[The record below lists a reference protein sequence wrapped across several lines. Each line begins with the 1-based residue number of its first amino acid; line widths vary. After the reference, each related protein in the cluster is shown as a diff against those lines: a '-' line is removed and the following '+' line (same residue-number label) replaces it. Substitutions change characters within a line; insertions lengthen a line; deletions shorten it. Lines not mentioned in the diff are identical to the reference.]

1 MDDIERKLFHDLGDE
16 KEIPNKVRTVIE
28 ESIKDTKI
36 NKKKYSFI
44 KVTLTTCACLII
56 AIGIVYAGDKTYN
69 LIWKEQKTEPEKVA
83 EVFENEDII
92 GKKEP
97 EGINDEE
104 EQKKDGNF
112 ILNNIVSE
120 EEAKKRA
127 RKILEEYGFEDEKIK
142 SIELENNI
150 QNNKTIWK
158 VETENN
164 IFIEFDA
171 KSGELLKIKCD

>member
-1 MDDIERKLFHDLGDE
+1 MDDIERKLFHDLGKE
-16 KEIPNKVRTVIE
+16 TEIPNKVRTVIE

-69 LIWKEQKTEPEKVA
+69 LIWKEPKKEPEKVA
-83 EVFENEDII
+83 EVVENEDVI

-120 EEAKKRA
+120 EEAKERA